1 MFMQEGDKSI
11 LGNVGKTVLIL
22 TAFMFL
28 IIFAAN
34 VLA

>member
-1 MFMQEGDKSI
+1 MIMQEGDKNI
-11 LGNVGKTVLIL
+11 LSNVGKTVLIL

-34 VLA
+34 LLA

>member
-11 LGNVGKTVLIL
+11 LANVGITVLIL

-28 IIFAAN
+28 VIFAAN
-34 VLA
+34 ILA